1 MRFKLDENL
10 GRSPQAALQEAGH
23 DVEHVHDEGLTGAK
37 DERVWQQACAE
48 GRMLVTLD
56 LDFSDVRRFPPGSH
70 PGILLLRPR
79 NRSRDAVLQVI
90 SRLLAE
96 FSLDS
101 AAGSLVVAD
110 ERRTRVRRRD

>member
-1 MRFKLDENL
+1 MRLKLDENL
-10 GRSPQAALQEAGH
+10 GRSPQAALREAGH

-56 LDFSDVRRFPPGSH
+56 LDFSDVRRFPSGSH
-70 PGILLLRPR
+70 PSIHLLRPR
-79 NRSRDAVLQVI
+79 RRSRDAVLRVI

-96 FSLDS
+96 SFLDS
-101 AAGSLVVAD
+101 AAGCLVVAD
-110 ERRTRVRRRD
+110 ERRTRIRRND